1 MELLSLNLEQ
11 LGGNEAK
18 ELFFKILA
26 FPLQG
31 FCRVLKRF
39 GGRWIT
45 REAGT
50 RQVDGD
56 KFVCLDKMLR
66 RDPGEQCII
75 YSFGIADDWSFEDQ
89 ISTLLGELCKLGTVE
104 TQNFKIIL
112 K

>member
-39 GGRWIT
+39 GGRWIS
-45 REAGT
+45 REAAT

-104 TQNFKIIL
+104 TKNL
-112 K
+112 KLK